1 MKESSAKPN
10 EDEANNDTEDAY
22 SSDGEDT
29 ASESSEDT
37 EPKLKYTRLG
47 NDVVKILAKDE
58 ANCIAVH
65 PKFLCLGTR
74 FGRIH
79 ILDHQGNE
87 VVDKQLGSHSVMVNQ
102 ISIDHNGDFI
112 ASCSDDGK
120 VLIIG
125 LYTTENTHN
134 FSTGRLI
141 KSIGIDPNYYKSGSG
156 RRFITG
162 DEKLT
167 LYEKTG
173 FLARLRPTVLGEAG
187 GIGGL
192 PITPGS
198 FNGGLVGNLRWRG
211 RFVAWSSYAGIRVYD
226 LAARC
231 SLGLIKWS
239 RVPGALPEDYRCNL
253 CWRDDHTL
261 LVGWVD
267 TVCVCVVRKRKED
280 ELRASISPLSP
291 AAMTSY
297 AEVLPE
303 LAVEPVWTFRTDFF
317 ICGIGPLGENQLV
330 LLGFPKEPGED
341 GKSQRPQVHVVE
353 PKSAVWP
360 TCQDGPNPGGE
371 GHVKVSSDSL
381 SMQQYSECKCN
392 DYHLEC
398 LIEESR
404 FFILNPKDL
413 VVANPCDADDR
424 VQWLIEHSRYEMA
437 MEAVQGKN
445 GKDMPKRYTPLK
457 VGRAYLDHLLSEN
470 EFEKAGELCR
480 KILGQDKALWE
491 EEVYKFAR
499 ICRLRAV
506 SPYLP
511 RGEESVGGHK
521 DCQLDP
527 HIYEM
532 VLYEFLK
539 LEPKG
544 FLTLVKEW
552 SPKLYNVPAVVNAVM
567 EHVIVIDGVGGI
579 SGIVNEKNGTLSTDG
594 TGQGAIKMLL
604 LEALAILYSHEKKYD
619 RALAMYLKME
629 HRDVFQLIKKHKL
642 YSTIPDL
649 VIGLMN
655 LDSSETLNLLLDT
668 EKIPPS
674 TIVDRL
680 NSHPDFLYLYLDAL
694 ECKDTKG
701 HSRKYHSQLMRFYA
715 ERDRSKLLPF
725 LRRSDFY
732 PIQQALDICEA
743 KSYFPE
749 MVYLLGRIGS
759 TREALHLITSQLKD
773 IKEAVNFCKQH
784 NDMELWE
791 DLITYSLDKPECITY
806 LLHEIGTY
814 IDPKIL
820 VQRIDTKMKIP
831 GLKESLVKMMRAY
844 NLQVTVQEGFKKIL
858 VSDYFNLHEKMVT
871 TQQRGIEVDEEQV
884 CGACNRRLIS
894 KDARHASNVMV
905 FYCKHTFHEECFP
918 LLDSQNCT
926 ICQSEKKPSTH
937 PSSSPCRK

>member
-10 EDEANNDTEDAY
+10 EDEGNTTTADAE
-22 SSDGEDT
+22 SSDGEDSS
-29 ASESSEDT
+29 SESSEDS
-37 EPKLKYTRLG
+37 EPKLKYARLA
-47 NDVVKILAKDE
+47 NDVVKILSKDE

-74 FGRIH
+74 FGQIH
-79 ILDHQGNE
+79 ILDHQGNQ
-87 VVDKQLGSHSVMVNQ
+87 VVDKQLCGHSVMVNQ

-120 VLIIG
+120 VLIYG

-134 FSTGRLI
+134 FSTGRLV

-162 DEKLT
+162 DERLT

-173 FLARLRPTVLGEAG
+173 FLSRLRPTVLGEAG

-192 PITPGS
+192 AVAPGS
-198 FNGGLVGNLRWRG
+198 FSGGLVGNLKWRG
-211 RFVAWSSYAGIRVYD
+211 HFVAWSAYAGIRVYD
-226 LAARC
+226 LTARC
-231 SLGLIKWS
+231 SLGLIKW
-239 RVPGALPEDYRCNL
+239 RRLPGALPEDYRCNL

-267 TVCVCVVRKRKED
+267 TVCVCVVRKRKES
-280 ELRASISPLSP
+280 ELRASLSPLSP

-297 AEVLPE
+297 AEVLPDFV
-303 LAVEPVWTFRTDFF
+303 VEPVWTFRTDFF

-330 LLGFPKEPGED
+330 ILGFSKEPGDD

-371 GHVKVSSDSL
+371 GYVKVCSASL
-381 SMQQYSECKCN
+381 SMQQYSEYKCN

-404 FFILNPKDL
+404 FFIMNPKDL
-413 VVANPCDADDR
+413 IVANPCDADDHI
-424 VQWLIEHSRYEMA
+424 QWLMEHSHYEMA
-437 MEAVQGKN
+437 LEAVRGN
-445 GKDMPKRYTPLK
+445 DGRCLPKRYNALSI
-457 VGRAYLDHLLSEN
+457 GRAYLDHLLAEN
-470 EFEKAGELCR
+470 EFEKAGELCC
-480 KILGQDKALWE
+480 KILGQDKILWE

-506 SPYLP
+506 SKFLP
-511 RGEESVGGHK
+511 RGEEGVGGRK
-521 DCQLDP
+521 DCQLDQ

-539 LEPKG
+539 LEPEG
-544 FLTLVKEW
+544 FLKLVKQW

-579 SGIVNEKNGTLSTDG
+579 SGIVSEKNGTLSGDG
-594 TGQGAIKMLL
+594 TSQGKMKMLL
-604 LEALAILYSHEKKYD
+604 LEALAILYSHEAKYD

-629 HRDVFQLIKKHKL
+629 HRDVFQLIRKYKL
-642 YSTIPDL
+642 YSSIPDM
-649 VIGLMN
+649 VIGIMN
-655 LDSSETLNLLLDT
+655 LDKSEAISLLLDT
-668 EKIPPS
+668 ENVPPS
-674 TIVDRL
+674 AIVERL
-680 NSHPDFLYLYLDAL
+680 SSHPDYLYQYLDAL
-694 ECKDTKG
+694 ESKDTKG
-701 HSRKYHSQLMRFYA
+701 HSRKYHGQLMKFYA
-715 ERDRSKLLPF
+715 ERDRQKLLPF

-732 PIQQALDICEA
+732 PIQQALDICQK
-743 KSYFPE
+743 KSYFQE

-759 TREALHLITSQLKD
+759 TREALNLITKKLQD

-784 NDMELWE
+784 YDMELWE
-791 DLITYSLDKPECITY
+791 DLITYSLDKPEFITY
-806 LLHEIGTY
+806 LLQEIGTY
-814 IDPKIL
+814 IDPQIL
-820 VQRIDTKMKIP
+820 VQRIDTKMEIP
-831 GLKESLVKMMRAY
+831 GLKESLVKLMRGY
-844 NLQVTVQEGFKKIL
+844 SLQVSVQEGFKKVL

-871 TQQRGIEVDEEQV
+871 TQQRGIEID
-884 CGACNRRLIS
+884 
-894 KDARHASNVMV
+894 DARHTSNVMV

-918 LLDSQNCT
+918 LLDSQNCG
-926 ICQSEKKPSTH
+926 ICHSQKNPSSH
-937 PSSSPCRK
+937 HSSSPCRK